1 MNKIMNMMRE
11 LAARRIQATVRRR
24 QATARAHTRARAPRN
39 NVAAAAFSPRRVG
52 HVVRTF
58 APSVSAGFFFA
69 TAIAWMDVI
78 RWTISQLVN
87 VSKNGGSYYLM
98 SAIFTTLL
106 SVIVLMIL
114 ARLQGVSYYMQE
126 KKTM

>member
-1 MNKIMNMMRE
+1 MSGIVST
-11 LAARRIQATVRRR
+11 AA
-24 QATARAHTRARAPRN
+24 
-39 NVAAAAFSPRRVG
+39 G
-52 HVVRTF
+52 TF

-87 VSKNGGSYYLM
+87 VSKNGGGYYLM

-114 ARLQGVSYYMQE
+114 ARLQGVSRYE
-126 KKTM
+126 NKTM

>member
-1 MNKIMNMMRE
+1 
-11 LAARRIQATVRRR
+11 
-24 QATARAHTRARAPRN
+24 
-39 NVAAAAFSPRRVG
+39 
-52 HVVRTF
+52 
-58 APSVSAGFFFA
+58 
-69 TAIAWMDVI
+69 MDVI

-114 ARLQGVSYYMQE
+114 ARLEGVSRYG
-126 KKTM
+126 KTA

>member
-1 MNKIMNMMRE
+1 MSGIVST
-11 LAARRIQATVRRR
+11 AA
-24 QATARAHTRARAPRN
+24 
-39 NVAAAAFSPRRVG
+39 G
-52 HVVRTF
+52 TF

-114 ARLQGVSYYMQE
+114 QRLQGVSRYEQ
-126 KKTM
+126 KTM

>member
-1 MNKIMNMMRE
+1 MSGIVST
-11 LAARRIQATVRRR
+11 AA
-24 QATARAHTRARAPRN
+24 
-39 NVAAAAFSPRRVG
+39 G
-52 HVVRTF
+52 TF

-87 VSKNGGSYYLM
+87 VSKNGGGYYLM

-114 ARLQGVSYYMQE
+114 ARLKGVSYFKAETTSYFKAGDQQ
-126 KKTM
+126 

>member
-1 MNKIMNMMRE
+1 MSGI
-11 LAARRIQATVRRR
+11 VS
-24 QATARAHTRARAPRN
+24 
-39 NVAAAAFSPRRVG
+39 AAAG
-52 HVVRTF
+52 TF

-114 ARLQGVSYYMQE
+114 ARLQNVSRMAGTTSEYKGM
-126 KKTM
+126 

>member
-1 MNKIMNMMRE
+1 MSGIVST
-11 LAARRIQATVRRR
+11 AA
-24 QATARAHTRARAPRN
+24 
-39 NVAAAAFSPRRVG
+39 G
-52 HVVRTF
+52 TF

-114 ARLQGVSYYMQE
+114 ARLQNVSRMAGTTSEYKGM
-126 KKTM
+126 

>member
-1 MNKIMNMMRE
+1 MSGIVST
-11 LAARRIQATVRRR
+11 AAGA
-24 QATARAHTRARAPRN
+24 
-39 NVAAAAFSPRRVG
+39 
-52 HVVRTF
+52 F

-78 RWTISQLVN
+78 RYVIARLVN

-114 ARLQGVSYYMQE
+114 QRLQAVSYYNNDKM
-126 KKTM
+126 M

>member
-1 MNKIMNMMRE
+1 MSGIVST
-11 LAARRIQATVRRR
+11 AA
-24 QATARAHTRARAPRN
+24 
-39 NVAAAAFSPRRVG
+39 S
-52 HVVRTF
+52 TF

-78 RWTISQLVN
+78 RYAISQLVN
-87 VSKNGGSYYLM
+87 VSKNGGGYYLM

-114 ARLQGVSYYMQE
+114 ARLQGVSYYKPTPAKE
-126 KKTM
+126 

>member
-1 MNKIMNMMRE
+1 MSGIVST
-11 LAARRIQATVRRR
+11 AA
-24 QATARAHTRARAPRN
+24 
-39 NVAAAAFSPRRVG
+39 G
-52 HVVRTF
+52 TF

-87 VSKNGGSYYLM
+87 VSKNGGSYYLL

-114 ARLQGVSYYMQE
+114 ARLQSVSRMYG
-126 KKTM
+126 TMTSEYKGM

>member
-1 MNKIMNMMRE
+1 MSA
-11 LAARRIQATVRRR
+11 LV
-24 QATARAHTRARAPRN
+24 ATAA
-39 NVAAAAFSPRRVG
+39 G
-52 HVVRTF
+52 TF

-78 RWTISQLVN
+78 RYMISQLVN
-87 VSKNGGSYYLM
+87 VSSKNGGGSYYLL

-114 ARLQGVSYYMQE
+114 NRLQGVSKY
-126 KKTM
+126 KTM

>member
-1 MNKIMNMMRE
+1 MSGIVSS
-11 LAARRIQATVRRR
+11 AA
-24 QATARAHTRARAPRN
+24 
-39 NVAAAAFSPRRVG
+39 G
-52 HVVRTF
+52 TF

-78 RWTISQLVN
+78 RYSISQLVN
-87 VSKNGGSYYLM
+87 VSKNGGSYYWM

-114 ARLQGVSYYMQE
+114 QRLQEMNGKRQ
-126 KKTM
+126 

>member
-1 MNKIMNMMRE
+1 
-11 LAARRIQATVRRR
+11 
-24 QATARAHTRARAPRN
+24 
-39 NVAAAAFSPRRVG
+39 
-52 HVVRTF
+52 
-58 APSVSAGFFFA
+58 
-69 TAIAWMDVI
+69 VI

-114 ARLQGVSYYMQE
+114 ARLQGVSYYME
-126 KKTM
+126 KKM

>member
-1 MNKIMNMMRE
+1 MSGIVSS
-11 LAARRIQATVRRR
+11 AA
-24 QATARAHTRARAPRN
+24 
-39 NVAAAAFSPRRVG
+39 G
-52 HVVRTF
+52 TF

-87 VSKNGGSYYLM
+87 VSKNGGGYYLM

-114 ARLQGVSYYMQE
+114 ARLQGVSYYTT
-126 KKTM
+126 KKTE

>member
-1 MNKIMNMMRE
+1 MSGI
-11 LAARRIQATVRRR
+11 VS
-24 QATARAHTRARAPRN
+24 
-39 NVAAAAFSPRRVG
+39 VAAT
-52 HVVRTF
+52 TF
-58 APSVSAGFFFA
+58 APSVTAGFFFA

-78 RWTISQLVN
+78 RFTISRLVN

-114 ARLQGVSYYMQE
+114 NRLQTVSFYME
-126 KKTM
+126 NKKRM

>member
-1 MNKIMNMMRE
+1 MSGI
-11 LAARRIQATVRRR
+11 VS
-24 QATARAHTRARAPRN
+24 
-39 NVAAAAFSPRRVG
+39 AAAG
-52 HVVRTF
+52 TF

-69 TAIAWMDVI
+69 TAIAWMDVVRYVI
-78 RWTISQLVN
+78 ARLVN

-114 ARLQGVSYYMQE
+114 NRLKSVSYLKAGDKM
-126 KKTM
+126 

>member
-1 MNKIMNMMRE
+1 MSGIVST
-11 LAARRIQATVRRR
+11 AA
-24 QATARAHTRARAPRN
+24 
-39 NVAAAAFSPRRVG
+39 G
-52 HVVRTF
+52 TF

-78 RWTISQLVN
+78 RYSISQLVN
-87 VSKNGGSYYLM
+87 VSKNGGSYYWM

-114 ARLQGVSYYMQE
+114 ARLQGVSRYEASKQ
-126 KKTM
+126 

>member
-1 MNKIMNMMRE
+1 MSGIVSTE
-11 LAARRIQATVRRR
+11 A
-24 QATARAHTRARAPRN
+24 
-39 NVAAAAFSPRRVG
+39 G
-52 HVVRTF
+52 TF

-114 ARLQGVSYYMQE
+114 ARLQGVSTYRS
-126 KKTM
+126 KK

>member
-1 MNKIMNMMRE
+1 MSGIVSS
-11 LAARRIQATVRRR
+11 AA
-24 QATARAHTRARAPRN
+24 
-39 NVAAAAFSPRRVG
+39 G
-52 HVVRTF
+52 TF

-78 RWTISQLVN
+78 RYSISQLVN
-87 VSKNGGSYYLM
+87 VSKNGGSYYWM

-114 ARLQGVSYYMQE
+114 ARLQEMNGKRQ
-126 KKTM
+126 

>member
-1 MNKIMNMMRE
+1 MSGTVST
-11 LAARRIQATVRRR
+11 AA
-24 QATARAHTRARAPRN
+24 
-39 NVAAAAFSPRRVG
+39 G
-52 HVVRTF
+52 TF

-114 ARLQGVSYYMQE
+114 ARIQGVSKYE
-126 KKTM
+126 KTM